1 MGYLRYRQ
9 KDFEHAQTYLGT
21 AANLN
26 PRDVQSLTLLGRLGL
41 QREDYVA
48 ASSTL
53 EKAVAADSEYWM
65 AHDLLAGAYLKQK
78 KYEQARQQAELA
90 IEKAGRAQRG
100 FGAGAGVV
108 DVGQKK
114 EGIEALKV
122 T

>member
-1 MGYLRYRQ
+1 
-9 KDFEHAQTYLGT
+9 
-21 AANLN
+21 
-26 PRDVQSLTLLGRLGL
+26 LGL

-90 IEKAGRAQRG
+90 IEKG
-100 FGAGAGVV
+100 GAGSARLVLGQALV

-114 EGIEALKV
+114 EASRH
-122 T
+122 